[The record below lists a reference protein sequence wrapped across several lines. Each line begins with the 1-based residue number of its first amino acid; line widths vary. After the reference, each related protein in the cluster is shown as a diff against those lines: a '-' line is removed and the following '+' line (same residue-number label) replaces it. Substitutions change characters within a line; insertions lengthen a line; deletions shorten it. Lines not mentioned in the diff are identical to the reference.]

1 MLEIMGMN
9 LTDCLKS
16 DIAGAG
22 RVLLVSAASEG
33 GLTPTPGL
41 ASLVSEQVITPVY
54 CMLRT
59 HSRSYHYELS
69 DLEVMKRDAESLDPY
84 CEGFYIGILNKDGL
98 PDLETMEMV
107 LQNTDKKIIFNRAF
121 DEVSDPAKAL
131 RLLNRWERCEGI
143 LTSGGPGLVKE
154 HYREI
159 QFILKNR
166 GQLFVTLTS
175 GIDLDNLEDLAR
187 EHPDCSLQMGAALR
201 GGNAIKEIDYDLL
214 NKAVVIFENT
224 REKK

>member
-9 LTDCLKS
+9 LTDCLKA

-22 RVLLVSAASEG
+22 RMLLVSAASEG

-69 DLEVMKRDAESLDPY
+69 DLEVMKRDAELLEPY
-84 CEGFYIGILNKDGL
+84 CDGFYIGILNQDGL
-98 PDLETMEMV
+98 PDLETMETV
-107 LQNTDKKIIFNRAF
+107 LQNSSKKIVFNRAF

-131 RLLNRWERCEGI
+131 RLLNRWERCEGV
-143 LTSGGPGLVKE
+143 LTSGGPGLVKD

-159 QFILKNR
+159 QFVLKNR
-166 GQLFVTLTS
+166 GQLHVTLTS
-175 GIDLDNLEDLAR
+175 GIDHDNLEEIAR
-187 EHPDCSLQMGAALR
+187 QYPDCSLQMDSALR
-201 GGNAIKEIDYDLL
+201 KDNQYNEIDYDLL
-214 NKAVVIFENT
+214 NKAVVIFEHS
-224 REKK
+224 REK